1 MPASDA
7 RERSR
12 TSRAWIS
19 IVLVIVLLAGL
30 PLAVWLDLRSVTEA
44 AVMRQVTDL
53 NAVLTGVRDFYSS
66 AVVGRVLSGHST
78 TLVTND
84 FEMHPGAI
92 PIPATFSLELV
103 NVVSR
108 YQNAIAYRFVSDYP
122 FKHRA
127 PHQLDE
133 FERSSLATFRQT
145 RNPNQKLYS
154 TQWDGLSTRV
164 RVISPV
170 VMGQTCVAC
179 HNTHPDSPKRDWK
192 IGDVRGIQEL
202 SVVQPIATN
211 FLSFK
216 WLLIYFAFAG
226 LLGFTFVANERRQ
239 SATIAAI
246 NARLAQANDFLAG
259 ISKKLARYL
268 SPQIFASIFSGER
281 DVTIQTER
289 KKLTIFFS
297 DIKDF
302 TATTE
307 RLQPEELA
315 GLLNE
320 YLTEMS
326 AIALKWGGTIDKY
339 IGDAIVIF
347 FGDPQTKGFAEDAKA
362 AVRMAVEMQSRLA
375 ELNIVWRARG
385 IEQPFRAR
393 MGINTGFVN
402 VGNFGS
408 DERMDYTIIGG
419 EANLAAR
426 LETSADAGGI
436 VISYETYALVRDI
449 VAAHEQ
455 PPIRVKGI
463 SRDVVPYVIDGLL
476 DADGRTVRVVNVHAP
491 GLDLY
496 LDPAKVSGEEA
507 DRIRRLL
514 REALDALD

>member
-1 MPASDA
+1 
-7 RERSR
+7 
-12 TSRAWIS
+12 
-19 IVLVIVLLAGL
+19 
-30 PLAVWLDLRSVTEA
+30 
-44 AVMRQVTDL
+44 MRQVTDL
-53 NAVLTGVRDFYSS
+53 SAVLSGVRDFYS
-66 AVVGRVLSGHST
+66 ADVVGRVLNAHST
-78 TLVTND
+78 TLVTSD
-84 FEMHPGAI
+84 FETHPGAI
-92 PIPATFSLELV
+92 PIPATFSLELG
-103 NVVSR
+103 NVVSQ
-108 YQNAIAYRFVSDYP
+108 YQNNIGYRFVSDYP

-127 PHQLDE
+127 PHLLDT
-133 FERSSLATFRQT
+133 FERSALATLRET
-145 RNPNQKLYS
+145 RNPNQRLYA
-154 TQWDGLSTRV
+154 TAWDGLTTRV
-164 RVISPV
+164 RVVSPI

-192 IGDVRGIQEL
+192 VGDVRGIQEL

-211 FLSFK
+211 FFTFK

-246 NARLAQANDFLAG
+246 NARLGEANAFLAG
-259 ISKKLARYL
+259 ISRKMAHYLA
-268 SPQIFASIFSGER
+268 PQIFASIFSGER

-326 AIALKWGGTIDKY
+326 TIALKWGGTIDKF

-347 FGDPQTKGFAEDAKA
+347 FGDPETKGVAEDAKA

-375 ELNIVWRARG
+375 ELNIAWRGRG

-393 MGINTGFVN
+393 MGVNTGFVN

-436 VISYETYALVRDI
+436 VLSYETYASF
-449 VAAHEQ
+449 ATSS
-455 PPIRVKGI
+455 P
-463 SRDVVPYVIDGLL
+463 
-476 DADGRTVRVVNVHAP
+476 HANN
-491 GLDLY
+491 Y
-496 LDPAKVSGEEA
+496 RSA
-507 DRIRRLL
+507 
-514 REALDALD
+514 